1 MGRRVGRAFRRIGR
15 IGEDLVRGTVGA
27 VTGILGGLA
36 GQTPEEDK
44 VEPIQTLTQ
53 EKPVEEVTTPVGQL
67 SQGDKKEEGD
77 VGLGDVESIFN
88 AVTGQGQDPF
98 SRLMKKNQEEENKKK
113 RQVM

>member
-1 MGRRVGRAFRRIGR
+1 MGGRVGRAFRRIGR

-27 VTGILGGLA
+27 VTGIVGGLA
-36 GQTPEEDK
+36 GQTPEEDN
-44 VEPIQTLTQ
+44 IQTLTQ

>member
-1 MGRRVGRAFRRIGR
+1 MGGRVGRAFRRIGR
-15 IGEDLVRGTVGA
+15 LGEDLVRGTVGA
-27 VTGILGGLA
+27 VTGIVGGLA

-44 VEPIQTLTQ
+44 TEPITQ

-67 SQGDKKEEGD
+67 SQGEKKEEGD

-98 SRLMKKNQEEENKKK
+98 SRLMKKTQEEENKKK